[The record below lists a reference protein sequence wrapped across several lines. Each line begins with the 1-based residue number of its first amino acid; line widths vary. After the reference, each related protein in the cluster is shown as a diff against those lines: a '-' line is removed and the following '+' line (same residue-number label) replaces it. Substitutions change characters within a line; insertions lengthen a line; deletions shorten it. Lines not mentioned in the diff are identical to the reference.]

1 MITTYFLKSISE
13 DIYKHQHDPNIPY
26 YYYLG
31 LSSTEPTI
39 DGINVTEPTATEYYR
54 VEIDNM
60 EDFGH
65 ADETGLVTNNKPL
78 YFPESLSDWG
88 EIKYYVIF
96 DSQTE
101 GNLLLF
107 GEFEESISVPLK
119 TKLTI
124 PINTLGIVA
133 QNIRK
138 E

>member
-13 DIYKHQHDPNIPY
+13 DIYRHQYDPNIPY

-31 LSSTEPTI
+31 LSSTVPDV
-39 DGINVTEPTATEYYR
+39 DGTNVTEPTAAEYR
-54 VEIDNM
+54 RIEIDNL

-65 ADETGLVTNNKPL
+65 ADETGFVTNIKPL
-78 YFPESLSDWG
+78 YFPESLTDWG
-88 EIKYYVIF
+88 EMNCYVIF
-96 DSQTE
+96 DSQNE

-107 GEFEESISVPLK
+107 GEFEESISIPLK

-124 PINTLGIVA
+124 PINTLGIAA